1 MSFYSESGGKGDI
14 ITIQEDAVKIM
25 IEKLEIV
32 EQILPMGYEKILALV
47 SEILQIIKNNA
58 SIDWMIK
65 ENVRA
70 RPRVAVKRVLNKYGY
85 PPDMQQLAIDGVLA
99 QAEILA
105 KELAGE

>member
-1 MSFYSESGGKGDI
+1 MF
-14 ITIQEDAVKIM
+14 ARKILGN
-25 IEKLEIV
+25 EKL
-32 EQILPMGYEKILALV
+32 LALV

-70 RPRVAVKRVLNKYGY
+70 RLRVAIKRVLNKYGY

-105 KELAGE
+105 KELVGE